1 MWKSIKGQVR
11 LELCDL
17 GIYFAVEI
25 GLCVLGMAIMICI
38 QVFGHEKSY
47 FPMGSMI
54 ATLGVLCM
62 VLFGNIFGMCMGF
75 DVAVSMGKTRRY
87 YVPSAVIT
95 YFMMNLLLVAG
106 LFVLLRVETGVY
118 AVLLPGKIKESIP
131 VLTKFTLPW
140 VVGLSAVLTGCGV
153 LGAAV
158 VRQFKRGRII
168 ILAAW
173 LLGCWTIPGAT
184 EGRDRNILDRMGNAW
199 GQWFAGFQ
207 LPVQISMLVGA
218 GVIFTVI
225 AYLLFRKQ
233 AVQW

>member
-1 MWKSIKGQVR
+1 MWKSIKGQVK
-11 LELCDL
+11 LELCDISVYL
-17 GIYFAVEI
+17 ATEI

-38 QVFGHEKSY
+38 QIFGHEKSY
-47 FPMGSMI
+47 FPIGSMI
-54 ATLGVLCM
+54 AMLGVLFM

-95 YFMMNLLLVAG
+95 YFMMTLLLVAG
-106 LFVLLRVETGVY
+106 LFVLIRVETGVY
-118 AVLLPGKIKESIP
+118 AILFPEKIKESIP

-158 VRQFKRGRII
+158 VRQFRRGKII

-184 EGRDRNILDRMGNAW
+184 DSRDRNILDRIGNAW

-218 GVIFTVI
+218 GVIFTVT

>member
-1 MWKSIKGQVR
+1 MWKSIKGQVK
-11 LELCDL
+11 LELCDMGVYL
-17 GIYFAVEI
+17 ATEI

-38 QVFGHEKSY
+38 QIFGHEKSY
-47 FPMGSMI
+47 FLIGSMI
-54 ATLGVLCM
+54 ATLGVPFM

-95 YFMMNLLLVAG
+95 YFMMTLLLVAG
-106 LFVLLRVETGVY
+106 LFVLIRVETGVY
-118 AVLLPGKIKESIP
+118 AILFPEKIKESIP

-158 VRQFKRGRII
+158 VRQFRRGKII

-184 EGRDRNILDRMGNAW
+184 DSRDRNILDRIGNAC

-218 GVIFTVI
+218 GVIFTVT

>member
-1 MWKSIKGQVR
+1 M
-11 LELCDL
+11 
-17 GIYFAVEI
+17 
-25 GLCVLGMAIMICI
+25 
-38 QVFGHEKSY
+38 
-47 FPMGSMI
+47 
-54 ATLGVLCM
+54 T
-62 VLFGNIFGMCMGF
+62 
-75 DVAVSMGKTRRY
+75 
-87 YVPSAVIT
+87 
-95 YFMMNLLLVAG
+95 LLLVAG
-106 LFVLLRVETGVY
+106 LFVLIRVETGVY
-118 AVLLPGKIKESIP
+118 AILFPEKIKESIP

-158 VRQFKRGRII
+158 VRQFRRGKII

-184 EGRDRNILDRMGNAW
+184 DSRDRNILDRIGNAW

-218 GVIFTVI
+218 GVIFTVT